1 MQTVSITE
9 RGSEEVSKIGRNQ
22 QKSLEIRESGKDG
35 VLRLS
40 TESVSRRKEQLSL
53 SDGSED

>member
-1 MQTVSITE
+1 MSITE